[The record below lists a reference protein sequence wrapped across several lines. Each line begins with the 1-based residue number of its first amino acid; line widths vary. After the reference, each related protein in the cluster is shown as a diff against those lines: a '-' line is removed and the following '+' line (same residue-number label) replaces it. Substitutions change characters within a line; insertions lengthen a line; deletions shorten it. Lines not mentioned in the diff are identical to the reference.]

1 MRKNSTLSLLALTSF
16 TLFTFLFGARNA
28 YSQNIYARQQV
39 QDNSAIFTG
48 GFFRN
53 VLGQE
58 DLILFQRNPIDSA
71 SKQQFTNKPI
81 WLIGPSS
88 EWIEVGALNGWTAAD
103 GGTTNVTFWKGSYYA
118 KQIGNTYTRTLIGS
132 SGATGALSYQLERTS
147 QSGSIYNWTLK
158 VTSAG
163 GTTLVGPT
171 NITHSKGAFNI
182 MQVGIETGNT
192 CNGFKNG
199 TYSDSLY
206 FKDASGFKRWSTRTV
221 FNTDANN
228 NLAQSASSR
237 SSTYDST
244 NNRVVFSY
252 QKNFS
257 CT

>member
-1 MRKNSTLSLLALTSF
+1 MRKNIKLTLLALTSF
-16 TLFTFLFGARNA
+16 TLFTFLFGTRNA
-28 YSQNIYARQQV
+28 YSQSIYARQQV
-39 QDNSAIFTG
+39 QDNAAIFTG

-58 DLILFQRNPIDSA
+58 DLILFQRNPIDSI

-88 EWIEVGALNGWTAAD
+88 EWIEVGALNGWTAPD
-103 GGTTNVTFWKGSYYA
+103 GGTTNVTFWKGFYYA
-118 KQIGNTYTRTLIGS
+118 KQIGSTYTRTLIGS
-132 SGATGALSYQLERTS
+132 SGATGSLSYQLEKVS

-171 NITHSKGAFNI
+171 TITHSKGAFSI
-182 MQVGIETGNT
+182 MQVGIETGNA

-206 FKDASGFKRWSTRTV
+206 FKDASGFKLWSTRPV
-221 FNTDANN
+221 FNTDNN
-228 NLAQSASSR
+228 NNQSSSSR
-237 SSTYDST
+237 SSSYNST
-244 NNRVVFSY
+244 NNQVVFSY